1 MRRRQAATNTIDAE
15 ENNSRRNQITFNY
28 SESFNR
34 IIELNTENYRGWSR
48 KILYLL
54 SINKLTKYVLK
65 PTIKKLRKKN
75 VKDNLSE
82 YIQDQFD
89 DLFVYEKGT
98 SIEDIE
104 NDTTTKWM
112 IINGLDDKTLKLI
125 EGNEKIAYDIWEI
138 LRGSFTKGPGKRK
151 LEIENE
157 IKTLKFNIEE
167 DINIFIATLQNL
179 INDLEDIYNE
189 LSVNSKLGILNRC
202 LPSDL
207 RWINVFQFDNWEKC
221 CNCVKKV
228 IPEINIS
235 NLKETSSNISTN
247 KNIIFNTNKNQ
258 RSKQKKSNKHSKEKR
273 KNGRCNYCNKIDH
286 YFYECQ
292 LRKKTKFNKRK
303 GFNNYNKDNSK
314 KLKNNYKK
322 GNRNYL
328 NLTQKRDNYNTRYA
342 DAFSNDY
349 NTERE
354 NEINYIN
361 FQSNKN
367 GNHSSV
373 NYITCWIIDSGAS
386 VNITNNLNLL
396 TNIRS
401 CHERI
406 YLANNESF
414 IVNYIGTYDGFIND
428 FKITINDV
436 YYSKR
441 VDKNLLSVCKLIQ
454 QNYKIL
460 FNNSYN
466 KPSVIIYN
474 HAGNRIISINSNN
487 SNTFKLWT
495 SNNKITF
502 NEQFDNTVKQLN
514 NISLNTEEKINL

>member
-15 ENNSRRNQITFNY
+15 ENNSRKNQITFNY
-28 SESFNR
+28 S
-34 IIELNTENYRGWSR
+34 ENYRGWSR

-125 EGNEKIAYDIWEI
+125 EGNEKTAYDIWEI

-179 INDLEDIYNE
+179 INDLEDIDNE
-189 LSVNSKLGILNRC
+189 LSVNLKLGILNRC

-221 CNCVKKV
+221 CNYVKKV
-228 IPEINIS
+228 IPEINLS

-247 KNIIFNTNKNQ
+247 KNIIFNINKNQ

-273 KNGRCNYCNKIDH
+273 KNGRCNYCNKIGH
-286 YFYECQ
+286 CFYECQ
-292 LRKKTKFNKRK
+292 L
-303 GFNNYNKDNSK
+303 
-314 KLKNNYKK
+314 
-322 GNRNYL
+322 
-328 NLTQKRDNYNTRYA
+328 
-342 DAFSNDY
+342 
-349 NTERE
+349 
-354 NEINYIN
+354 
-361 FQSNKN
+361 
-367 GNHSSV
+367 
-373 NYITCWIIDSGAS
+373 
-386 VNITNNLNLL
+386 
-396 TNIRS
+396 
-401 CHERI
+401 
-406 YLANNESF
+406 
-414 IVNYIGTYDGFIND
+414 
-428 FKITINDV
+428 
-436 YYSKR
+436 
-441 VDKNLLSVCKLIQ
+441 
-454 QNYKIL
+454 
-460 FNNSYN
+460 
-466 KPSVIIYN
+466 
-474 HAGNRIISINSNN
+474 
-487 SNTFKLWT
+487 
-495 SNNKITF
+495 
-502 NEQFDNTVKQLN
+502 
-514 NISLNTEEKINL
+514 

>member
-28 SESFNR
+28 S
-34 IIELNTENYRGWSR
+34 ENYRGWSR

-179 INDLEDIYNE
+179 INDLEDIDNE
-189 LSVNSKLGILNRC
+189 LSVNLKLGILNRC

-221 CNCVKKV
+221 
-228 IPEINIS
+228 
-235 NLKETSSNISTN
+235 
-247 KNIIFNTNKNQ
+247 
-258 RSKQKKSNKHSKEKR
+258 
-273 KNGRCNYCNKIDH
+273 
-286 YFYECQ
+286 
-292 LRKKTKFNKRK
+292 
-303 GFNNYNKDNSK
+303 
-314 KLKNNYKK
+314 
-322 GNRNYL
+322 
-328 NLTQKRDNYNTRYA
+328 
-342 DAFSNDY
+342 
-349 NTERE
+349 
-354 NEINYIN
+354 
-361 FQSNKN
+361 
-367 GNHSSV
+367 
-373 NYITCWIIDSGAS
+373 
-386 VNITNNLNLL
+386 
-396 TNIRS
+396 
-401 CHERI
+401 
-406 YLANNESF
+406 
-414 IVNYIGTYDGFIND
+414 
-428 FKITINDV
+428 
-436 YYSKR
+436 
-441 VDKNLLSVCKLIQ
+441 
-454 QNYKIL
+454 
-460 FNNSYN
+460 
-466 KPSVIIYN
+466 
-474 HAGNRIISINSNN
+474 
-487 SNTFKLWT
+487 
-495 SNNKITF
+495 
-502 NEQFDNTVKQLN
+502 
-514 NISLNTEEKINL
+514 